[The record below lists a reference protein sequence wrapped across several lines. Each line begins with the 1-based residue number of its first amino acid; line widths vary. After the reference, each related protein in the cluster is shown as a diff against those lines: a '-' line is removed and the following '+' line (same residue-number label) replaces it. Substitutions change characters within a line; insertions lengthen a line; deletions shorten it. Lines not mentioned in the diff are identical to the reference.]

1 MLMNELR
8 RAATTGPGY
17 WRAATLGTPAWL
29 ALVVAGFFVVAPAV
43 GALFP
48 GDPADVSLEFAALGA
63 EAVISILIAVA
74 LFTSRSATKR
84 GFALGIVTAALVGLE
99 FAAIHFAINIDA
111 KYAVAP

>member
-29 ALVVAGFFVVAPAV
+29 ALVVAGFFVVAPVVDAF
-43 GALFP
+43 FP
-48 GDPADVSLEFAALGA
+48 GDPDVSVEFAAVGA

-111 KYAVAP
+111 KYAVAA

>member
-29 ALVVAGFFVVAPAV
+29 ALVVAGFFVVAPVVDAFFPGDADVSVEFAAV
-43 GALFP
+43 GAE
-48 GDPADVSLEFAALGA
+48 V
-63 EAVISILIAVA
+63 VISILIAVA
-74 LFTSRSATKR
+74 LFASGSAARR
-84 GFALGIVTAALVGLE
+84 GLALGIVTAALVGLE

-111 KYAVAP
+111 KYAVAA

>member
-1 MLMNELR
+1 MTNALG
-8 RAATTGPGY
+8 RAATTGHGY

-29 ALVVAGFFVVAPAV
+29 ALIVAGFFVVAPVV

-48 GDPADVSLEFAALGA
+48 GDPADVSVEFAAIGA
-63 EAVISILIAVA
+63 EAVISILVAVA
-74 LFTSRSATKR
+74 LFASGSAARR
-84 GFALGIVTAALVGLE
+84 GLALGTVTAALVGVE

>member
-1 MLMNELR
+1 MVD
-8 RAATTGPGY
+8 AH
-17 WRAATLGTPAWL
+17 
-29 ALVVAGFFVVAPAV
+29 
-43 GALFP
+43 FP
-48 GDPADVSLEFAALGA
+48 GNHADVSVEFAAVGA
-63 EAVISILIAVA
+63 EAVISILIAAA